1 IPPARKEAIAI
12 IRRSGEHLLSLID
25 GLLDIAKIEAGKM
38 RLASDELAL
47 EAFLEQI
54 VGMFAPQAE
63 QKGLHFRFE
72 KSGRLPQIVHADQK
86 RLRQI
91 LINLLGNAVKFT
103 DHGGVTLKLRYAREI
118 AYFDVID
125 SGIGIADEDLERIFL
140 PFERSSAAN
149 LREDIGT
156 GLGLAISRMLVHI
169 MGGELS
175 VQSRVGQGSSFHLK
189 IYLPE
194 VHVPRPRIKLED
206 QMSGYA
212 GPSRHILVVDDQAS
226 QRRLLRD
233 MLMPLGFV
241 VSEADSGLACME
253 RLGREVPDLILLDIA
268 MPQMDGWT
276 VARAIRARGLTQL
289 PILLV
294 SANAFENLHE
304 RNEPPLV
311 NDFVVKPVS
320 YHELLGKIRQHLQ
333 LDWVASILPAVP
345 AEVPPPSTAPQALML
360 VPPQDK
366 LATLLELGSIGY
378 AKEILRQLDAM
389 ERQQPAYLPFTTE
402 LRQLVKQFRLN
413 EYVTRIKE
421 LIRHDLN
428 DVR

>member
-1 IPPARKEAIAI
+1 
-12 IRRSGEHLLSLID
+12 
-25 GLLDIAKIEAGKM
+25 M
-38 RLASDELAL
+38 
-47 EAFLEQI
+47 
-54 VGMFAPQAE
+54 
-63 QKGLHFRFE
+63 
-72 KSGRLPQIVHADQK
+72 
-86 RLRQI
+86 
-91 LINLLGNAVKFT
+91 NC
-103 DHGGVTLKLRYAREI
+103 
-118 AYFDVID
+118 
-125 SGIGIADEDLERIFL
+125 GIGIADEDLERIFL

-212 GPSRHILVVDDQAS
+212 GPCRHILVVDDQAS

-276 VARAIRARGLTQL
+276 VARAIRARGLAQL

-333 LDWVASILPAVP
+333 LDWVASILPPVP
-345 AEVPPPSTAPQALML
+345 AEVPPTPAAPQALML
-360 VPPQDK
+360 VPPQNK
-366 LATLLELGSIGY
+366 LAALLELGSIGY

>member
-1 IPPARKEAIAI
+1 
-12 IRRSGEHLLSLID
+12 
-25 GLLDIAKIEAGKM
+25 
-38 RLASDELAL
+38 
-47 EAFLEQI
+47 
-54 VGMFAPQAE
+54 
-63 QKGLHFRFE
+63 
-72 KSGRLPQIVHADQK
+72 
-86 RLRQI
+86 
-91 LINLLGNAVKFT
+91 
-103 DHGGVTLKLRYAREI
+103 
-118 AYFDVID
+118 
-125 SGIGIADEDLERIFL
+125 
-140 PFERSSAAN
+140 
-149 LREDIGT
+149 
-156 GLGLAISRMLVHI
+156 
-169 MGGELS
+169 
-175 VQSRVGQGSSFHLK
+175 
-189 IYLPE
+189 
-194 VHVPRPRIKLED
+194 
-206 QMSGYA
+206 
-212 GPSRHILVVDDQAS
+212 
-226 QRRLLRD
+226 
-233 MLMPLGFV
+233 

-276 VARAIRARGLTQL
+276 VARAIRARGLAHL

-320 YHELLGKIRQHLQ
+320 YNELLAKIRQHLK
-333 LDWVASILPAVP
+333 LDWVAQATP
-345 AEVPPPSTAPQALML
+345 EVPPSLVPVNAQATAQPLML
-360 VPPQDK
+360 VPPHDK